1 MADFFIDPDASTDGD
16 GSEGS
21 PYNTWTGKTLSAG
34 NAYRQKCGTYA
45 LLSAALAPQ
54 GAGVTIGA
62 YGSSST
68 KPIIERTQA
77 TYSSTY
83 VVYFNQ
89 RNCTLDGVEIRATNM
104 HAVQFQAAFQAT
116 YGLKV
121 QSSKLVVT
129 QNQGTRDAKCIYL
142 FNSASQTLY
151 DLLIADNDLTCSGG
165 ESLIGSYPHSME
177 HHHWNILRNACHDTD
192 GFGIHLLGTEAVTG
206 VSSLDP
212 YAIVINNNI
221 FKNVKRAA
229 IHIDSGMK
237 SGSISYNRCEYIG
250 SVSQPYVNAIQLNW
264 VKNSAIGNNYVDGV
278 ATSAAD
284 GVGIIID
291 FGWSSDT
298 YLSVNNQIY
307 SNVVR
312 NCPAGPG
319 IQVWKG
325 TNNIVVG
332 NVVTSCRG
340 GISVE
345 NTAATGNVVY
355 GNTTV
360 DNTSFGLAQKNF
372 GAAATWKNNLAW
384 GNGTDFY
391 YEATA
396 ALPAAADY
404 NAYGTISAA
413 LTPGPHDV
421 TADPL
426 LTSDYHPAADSP
438 CRGAGLYVRGAKHC
452 GGHEMSVVSPD
463 IGAMRYF
470 APRTSR

>member
-45 LLSAALAPQ
+45 LLSAALSPT
-54 GAGVTIGA
+54 GAGVTIGS
-62 YGSSST
+62 YGSSGT
-68 KPIIERTQA
+68 KPIIERTQE
-77 TYSSTY
+77 TYSAVY
-83 VVYFNQ
+83 AVYFNQ
-89 RNCTLDGVEIRATNM
+89 RNCTLDGLEIRATNM
-104 HAVQFQAAFQAT
+104 HAVQLHAAFQDT
-116 YGLKV
+116 YGHAVRNCKIAV
-121 QSSKLVVT
+121 M
-129 QNQGTRDAKCIYL
+129 QNQGTRDAKGIYL
-142 FNSASQTLY
+142 YNSASQRLR
-151 DLLIADNDLTCSGG
+151 DLAITDNDIIVTGG
-165 ESLIGSYPHSME
+165 ESGIGSYPHSVE
-177 HHHWNILRNACHDTD
+177 HYDWTIQRNIIHDID
-192 GFGIHLLGTEAVTG
+192 AFGIHLLGTAAVTG
-206 VSSLDP
+206 VSGLDP
-212 YAIVINNNI
+212 YNVSVEDNTFRNI
-221 FKNVKRAA
+221 AKAA
-229 IHIDSGMK
+229 IHIDCGLK
-237 SGSISYNRCEYIG
+237 SGRICGNRCENIG
-250 SVSQPYVNAIQLNW
+250 SASQPNVNAIQLNW

-298 YLSVNNQIY
+298 YLSANNQIY

-345 NTAATGNVVY
+345 NTASTGNVVY

-360 DNTSFGLAQKNF
+360 DNASFGLAQKNF

-413 LTPGPHDV
+413 LTPGSHDV

-426 LTSDYHPAADSP
+426 LTSDYHPTADSP